1 VAWNPF
7 RRKAEPE
14 RGRGDSP
21 ASSTGT
27 GPHASEDEQTASWR
41 EFATLITPDAGL
53 VDVVMLAHHS
63 PAEYLRMHATAAENR
78 GLEDD
83 DVDPW
88 FALVDW
94 LIENEFAHELDWKE
108 NAAELAWGLSRM
120 TAVLASGVDLQSVDD
135 ADAHLTFGMLRAN
148 ALLAPAGLEL
158 VVFDVDSDSYPVVLV
173 ETKRRDRIVALAQ
186 TLGHRVDVM
195 TLERARHEGGRG
207 YTGDI
212 EL

>member
-94 LIENEFAHELDWKE
+94 LIENEFAHELDW
-108 NAAELAWGLSRM
+108 
-120 TAVLASGVDLQSVDD
+120 SVDD

>member
-14 RGRGDSP
+14 RGRGDSS

-41 EFATLITPDAGL
+41 ELATLITPDAGL
-53 VDVVMLAHHS
+53 VDVVLLAHRS

-108 NAAELAWGLSRM
+108 
-120 TAVLASGVDLQSVDD
+120 
-135 ADAHLTFGMLRAN
+135 
-148 ALLAPAGLEL
+148 
-158 VVFDVDSDSYPVVLV
+158 VFDVDSDSYPVVLV